1 MKRIGLIRHAKSSWK
16 DSSCQD
22 IDRPLNRRGKS
33 NAALMGRRLCEQ
45 EPNWSR
51 IYCSPAKRAR
61 QTAYLISQ
69 MVGLTE
75 GNIEIIPSL
84 YAFNY
89 EELLSWIRSL
99 ERNEDRLLIVGHN
112 PAITDLVNFL
122 ALSDLEKIPTCG
134 VALLK
139 LNTVN
144 WRQAGVGMGKITYY
158 DYPKNHDLNSG

>member
-144 WRQAGVGMGKITYY
+144 WCQAGVGMGKITYY